1 MQLYNKFPNW
11 AMQLDLNATKPP
23 IMTFSP
29 SGGNLT
35 VFGEMK
41 VEVVSP
47 TNKTIQEAF
56 TLGMVRAVQK
66 PLIWFNV
73 E

>member
-1 MQLYNKFPNW
+1 
-11 AMQLDLNATKPP
+11 MQLDLNATKPP

-47 TNKTIQEAF
+47 TNKTVQEAF
-56 TLGMVRAVQK
+56 TLGMVRASH
-66 PLIWFNV
+66 WAW
-73 E
+73 